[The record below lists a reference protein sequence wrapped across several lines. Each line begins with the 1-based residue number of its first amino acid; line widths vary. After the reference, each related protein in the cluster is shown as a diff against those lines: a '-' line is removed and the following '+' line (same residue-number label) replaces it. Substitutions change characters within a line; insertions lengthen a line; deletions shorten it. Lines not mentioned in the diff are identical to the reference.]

1 MEAARLAPVKFIKVK
16 MDSIST
22 TQMKECG
29 EKPTILHKIVHTQ
42 IIMLS
47 SIKMEVEKCSW
58 LWWHSERKLSC
69 SPIKHLDS
77 LLTSLEQIFHMIVS
91 KVSQVDQM
99 YSWSTQ
105 IRKLIQSTQLPINFN
120 ESAYIL
126 FLAIY

>member
-58 LWWHSERKLSC
+58 LW
-69 SPIKHLDS
+69 
-77 LLTSLEQIFHMIVS
+77 
-91 KVSQVDQM
+91 
-99 YSWSTQ
+99 
-105 IRKLIQSTQLPINFN
+105 
-120 ESAYIL
+120 
-126 FLAIY
+126 

>member
-42 IIMLS
+42 IIMPS

-58 LWWHSERKLSC
+58 LWWHSERKLSY

-126 FLAIY
+126 FIVIY